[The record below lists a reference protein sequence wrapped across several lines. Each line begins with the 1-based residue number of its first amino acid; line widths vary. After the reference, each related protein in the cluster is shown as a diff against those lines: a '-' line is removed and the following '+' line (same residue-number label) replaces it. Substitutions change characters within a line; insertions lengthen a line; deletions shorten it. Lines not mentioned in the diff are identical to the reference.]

1 MNHRCRKSWALV
13 LSASVLATGCQ
24 PQQPFYCKE
33 DGDLSH
39 YLDVATEIEYPDVS
53 EPSLD
58 EVNCAQAPLTLKN
71 TDNYEM
77 WDLTLEEA
85 VHITLCNSQVMR
97 QLGARVQSFAPETIS
112 RTLVSPVAVTTT
124 YDPALSE
131 SVTGLSVGSPFQG
144 SGPEAALSEFDAQLD
159 SSVFWE
165 KNRRPQNRPGS
176 GVGELFSPPIFAQDT
191 GAFTS
196 GITKTSADGTTFGF
210 RNNTAY
216 EQNNTSAAFRPLPSD
231 WTTNLEASF
240 SRPLLQGGGT
250 QYNRIAGPLD
260 FNQYAAGV
268 GNPIDGVMI
277 ARIRTDQ
284 SLADFEGGVTGLT
297 RDAEDAY
304 WELYFT
310 YRDLE
315 ARKLGRDSALET
327 WKKTAALLRSGA
339 IGGSA
344 DREAQSRSQY
354 FLFRGQV
361 EQALTDLYR
370 AENRLRYIMGLS
382 MSDGRLIRPADQP
395 TTARVAFDWSGI
407 HCEAITRRVEVRKEK
422 WEIKR
427 RELELIAAR
436 NMMLPRLDA
445 VGRYRWLGLGD
456 HLLNGGTGFI
466 DKSTGD
472 PAANS
477 SAFGVL
483 DSGEFQEWQ
492 LGLQLSMPIGF
503 RRELSG
509 VRHHELLIARER
521 ALLQDLEL
529 EISHQLG
536 ESIRDV
542 DLNYGL
548 SQTNFNR
555 RVASE
560 KEVQA
565 VDAAYQADRVTLDLL
580 LDAQRRRAEAE
591 SAYYRSL
598 IDYNKAIMNVHYRK
612 GSLLDYNGVYLAE
625 GPWPGKAYFDALREA
640 RKRDASM
647 YLDYGFTRPNVISQ
661 GPYQQ
666 LTGEGCENGGAIEGV
681 ETMGPAPE
689 PMDAPTEMLPT
700 PASQSPSASRRPLH
714 TDAAQNANLP
724 AAPFGRGA
732 QLASQNQP
740 RTFDEHQA
748 NNPAAQAARTA
759 PIWEWAKR

>member
-1 MNHRCRKSWALV
+1 
-13 LSASVLATGCQ
+13 
-24 PQQPFYCKE
+24 
-33 DGDLSH
+33 
-39 YLDVATEIEYPDVS
+39 
-53 EPSLD
+53 
-58 EVNCAQAPLTLKN
+58 
-71 TDNYEM
+71 
-77 WDLTLEEA
+77 
-85 VHITLCNSQVMR
+85 MR
-97 QLGARVQSFAPETIS
+97 
-112 RTLVSPVAVTTT
+112 
-124 YDPALSE
+124 
-131 SVTGLSVGSPFQG
+131 
-144 SGPEAALSEFDAQLD
+144 
-159 SSVFWE
+159 
-165 KNRRPQNRPGS
+165 
-176 GVGELFSPPIFAQDT
+176 
-191 GAFTS
+191 
-196 GITKTSADGTTFGF
+196 
-210 RNNTAY
+210 
-216 EQNNTSAAFRPLPSD
+216 
-231 WTTNLEASF
+231 
-240 SRPLLQGGGT
+240 
-250 QYNRIAGPLD
+250 
-260 FNQYAAGV
+260 
-268 GNPIDGVMI
+268 
-277 ARIRTDQ
+277 
-284 SLADFEGGVTGLT
+284 
-297 RDAEDAY
+297 
-304 WELYFT
+304 
-310 YRDLE
+310 
-315 ARKLGRDSALET
+315 LET

-382 MSDGRLIRPADQP
+382 MSDGRLIRPSDEP

-407 HCEAITRRVEVRKEK
+407 HCEAITRRVEIRKEK

-456 HLLNGGTGFI
+456 DLIG
-466 DKSTGD
+466 DAAASSTATSIRHGLD
-472 PAANS
+472 AP
-477 SAFGVL
+477 SACL
-483 DSGEFQEWQ
+483 TSGEFQEWQ

-521 ALLQDLEL
+521 AMLQDLEL

-536 ESIRDV
+536 DSIRDV
-542 DLNYGL
+542 DNYYGL

-565 VDAAYQADRVTLDLL
+565 VDAAYEADRVTLDLL

-666 LTGEGCENGGAIEGV
+666 LTGEGCETEGCGRRRAGDGSGAGADERSDR
-681 ETMGPAPE
+681 
-689 PMDAPTEMLPT
+689 DAADACHRSRPRRRGNRGNSV
-700 PASQSPSASRRPLH
+700 SQSGVAAPREAAPKLPATTSRVHSMNVKRITRLLKLLQLLQSGSGQNADGLAKACGVSRRTAFRDIEALAGGRRADRVRRGSRSLFDSRH
-714 TDAAQNANLP
+714 LLP
-724 AAPFGRGA
+724 AADQFHAGRSDLAGGA
-732 QLASQNQP
+732 GERNGPQ
-740 RTFDEHQA
+740 R
-748 NNPAAQAARTA
+748 PAAILRAGARRRAQARRQPARRAARAAAADHAGDSHPADARQPAGGQGGASISSWSTPEPNGRWSASSTTA
-759 PIWEWAKR
+759 SPNGSRSKRSSGPTTCCFADTAGT